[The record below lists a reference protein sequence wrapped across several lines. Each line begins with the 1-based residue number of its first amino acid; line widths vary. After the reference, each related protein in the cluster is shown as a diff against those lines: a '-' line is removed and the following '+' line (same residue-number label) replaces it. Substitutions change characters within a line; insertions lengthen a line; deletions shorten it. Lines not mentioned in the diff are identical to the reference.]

1 MSVAI
6 ASTNT
11 ENYKPAKLAPLNVNS
26 SYAVKVAVFTV
37 HVVTD

>member
-6 ASTNT
+6 ASANT
-11 ENYKPAKLAPLNVNS
+11 EKYKPAKLAPLNVNS
-26 SYAVKVAVFTV
+26 SYAVKVAVVTY